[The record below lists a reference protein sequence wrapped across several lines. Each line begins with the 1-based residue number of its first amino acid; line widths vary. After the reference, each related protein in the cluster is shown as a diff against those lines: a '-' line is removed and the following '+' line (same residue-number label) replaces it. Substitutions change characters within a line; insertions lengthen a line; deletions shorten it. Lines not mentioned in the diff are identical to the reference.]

1 MSAVSAPPA
10 AVVRTARTA
19 VFTAFAINGAAFAAF
34 ASRVPDIKHELGL
47 SAGQLGLTL
56 LAASLGSVIGLPL
69 SGWIVHR
76 LGAARTLMGAAVVQS
91 VGLLG
96 VGLGVDVAH
105 NRAVVMA
112 GLVLVGIG
120 TGVFDVAM
128 NLEGAEV
135 ERFLGRAIMPH
146 FHAAFSGG
154 TVVSA
159 LIGAGLSFLH
169 VPVAVHLAGV
179 VVLLLAVTPWFLR
192 AFLPRSVEM
201 DETGAE
207 VRSEAGIGAAWR
219 EPRTLL
225 IGVVVLAAAFTEGT
239 ANDWV
244 AVALSDGYGL
254 ERWVGVV
261 GFAVFLTAMTAGR
274 LLGTR
279 VLDERG
285 RVPVLR
291 VLFVSAVVG
300 CLLVVYG
307 GPVLAFVGAAIWGVG
322 ASLGFPVGMS
332 AAADD
337 PRRAAARMS
346 VVSTIGYTAFLAGP
360 PLLGFL
366 GDHVGVL
373 HSLLV
378 VGAMAVVALLALPAV
393 REPDRATTAAATTA
407 TTTD

>member
-47 SAGQLGLTL
+47 SAGELGLTL

-76 LGAARTLMGAAVVQS
+76 LGAARTLMGAAIVQS
-91 VGLLG
+91 VGLVG
-96 VGLGVDVAH
+96 VGLGVDVAG
-105 NRAVVMA
+105 NRGVVMA

-169 VPVAVHLAGV
+169 VPVAVHLLGV

-192 AFLPRSVEM
+192 AFLPRWVET

-207 VRSEAGIGAAWR
+207 VRSDAGIGAAWR

-279 VLDERG
+279 VLDRRG

-307 GPVLAFVGAAIWGVG
+307 GPVLAFVGAAVWGVG

-337 PRRAAARMS
+337 PKRAAARMS

-393 REPDRATTAAATTA
+393 REPERGTIPASSHID
-407 TTTD
+407 

>member
-10 AVVRTARTA
+10 AVVSTARVA
-19 VFTAFAINGAAFAAF
+19 VFTAFAVNGAAFAAF

-76 LGAARTLMGAAVVQS
+76 LGAARTVVGAAVVQS

-105 NRAVVMA
+105 NRAAVMA
-112 GLVLVGIG
+112 GLVLVGVG

-179 VVLLLAVTPWFLR
+179 VVLLLVVTPWFLR
-192 AFLPRSVEM
+192 AFLPRSVET

-207 VRSEAGIGAAWR
+207 VRSDAGIGAAWR

-225 IGVVVLAAAFTEGT
+225 IGVFVLCAAFTEGT
-239 ANDWV
+239 GNDWLGV
-244 AVALSDGYGL
+244 AVIDGYHTSAVIGTS
-254 ERWVGVV
+254 V
-261 GFAVFLTAMTAGR
+261 FAVFLAAMTTARWFGPVAIDR
-274 LLGTR
+274 F
-279 VLDERG
+279 G

-291 VLFVSAVVG
+291 ISVG
-300 CLLVVYG
+300 LALVGLVLVVI
-307 GPVLAFVGAAIWGVG
+307 GAALPVAYLGTLLWGAG
-322 ASLGFPVGMS
+322 AALGFPVGMS
-332 AAADD
+332 AASDD
-337 PRRAAARMS
+337 PALAPRRVS
-346 VVSTIGYTAFLAGP
+346 VVSSIGYTAFLAGP
-360 PLLGFL
+360 PVIGFL
-366 GDHVGVL
+366 GSHVGVL
-373 HSLLV
+373 RALSV
-378 VGAMAVVALLALPAV
+378 AAALLALATVIVPV
-393 REPDRATTAAATTA
+393 TREPDREAGIIEPARR
-407 TTTD
+407 